1 MFNSLHTNFYRL
13 NHTVNNVILSLK
25 LSANDKNSPITC
37 EDIQNDNKL
46 IYGVYKI
53 MEPCVLRMNFMDA
66 LNFIYRDELRIPKP
80 ESIPRAAK
88 KAGIK
93 FDPHPSNC
101 DVKNLIVAVFE
112 ENPKFHENLPVN
124 ELLIGIFKML
134 NPEIMERTLGEVLLT
149 ADLPSIDTIIRAG
162 RGFRKGE

>member
-25 LSANDKNSPITC
+25 SSASDKNSPITC

-66 LNFIYRDELRIPKP
+66 LNFIYRDDLRIPKP
-80 ESIPRAAK
+80 ETITRCAK
-88 KAGIK
+88 KEGIR
-93 FDPHPSNC
+93 FYSHPSNC
-101 DVKNLIVAVFE
+101 DIKSLMVEVFK
-112 ENPKFHENLPVN
+112 ENPKFYENLPVN
-124 ELLIGIFKML
+124 ELLIGIFKKI
-134 NPEIMERTLGEVLLT
+134 NPEILERTFGEILLT